1 MRNQF
6 REIGDRIGQTS
17 RKLFSFHATR
27 PVLLIRGLI
36 CFILGLLGIYE
47 PVFVLT
53 TATRII
59 GGVILCAGILALLI
73 ARNNRRAMDLIWVAL
88 LFLAGFALIFWPLFF
103 DAVVMVAAGICL
115 IVAALHV
122 FLTVGRNTTAST
134 IPVSGFLALIVGVI
148 LVAAPFA
155 GVAAISWVLALL
167 LLIAGAEMLLLALGL
182 HPDKWFLS

>member
-6 REIGDRIGQTS
+6 REISDRIGQTS

-53 TATRII
+53 MATRII

-73 ARNNRRAMDLIWVAL
+73 ARNNRRAADLIWVAL
-88 LFLAGFALIFWPLFF
+88 ICAAGIALIVWPIFF
-103 DAVVMVAAGICL
+103 DAVVMFIAGVCL
-115 IVAALHV
+115 IVLALRS
-122 FLTVGRNTTAST
+122 FLSMAGRPASATVTAPA
-134 IPVSGFLALIVGVI
+134 ILALIVGVI

-167 LLIAGAEMLLLALGL
+167 FLIAGAEMLLLALGL
-182 HPDKWFLS
+182 RLEKWFSD